1 MIGFFLFF
9 PTALA
14 IRKPCI
20 SVSFLQ
26 LFPPFSAWLSRER
39 PGHLYLRQPFT
50 LEATLIIVVRSRTT
64 AHETKVKAKL
74 IARARVHHPH
84 HHAGTFPL
92 SYQESFRKS
101 MAAAFGDRALSRKL
115 SLSAP
120 AVAAAVLSSSTER
133 LAAIIPGGQQPRAAA
148 GRPRGKP
155 NLPHKCVRRRCRHQA
170 ATNLAVRPQDIPL
183 LTTESWLRGVCT
195 NHQ

>member
-9 PTALA
+9 PDCSSHQKTLHQRQLPPIIPSFFRLAFQGEAGALVLA
-14 IRKPCI
+14 TT
-20 SVSFLQ
+20 
-26 LFPPFSAWLSRER
+26 
-39 PGHLYLRQPFT
+39 LY
-50 LEATLIIVVRSRTT
+50 LEATLIIVRSRT

-120 AVAAAVLSSSTER
+120 AVAAAAAVVLSGSTER
-133 LAAIIPGGQQPRAAA
+133 LAAIIPAGRQQPRPQGVQEESQISSRIACVVAA
-148 GRPRGKP
+148 
-155 NLPHKCVRRRCRHQA
+155 RRR
-170 ATNLAVRPQDIPL
+170 I
-183 LTTESWLRGVCT
+183 
-195 NHQ
+195 

>member
-1 MIGFFLFF
+1 MDSFFFF

-120 AVAAAVLSSSTER
+120 AVAAAAAVVLSGSTER
-133 LAAIIPGGQQPRAAA
+133 LAAIIPAGRQQPRPQGVQEESQISPTNACVVVAAI
-148 GRPRGKP
+148 
-155 NLPHKCVRRRCRHQA
+155 RRRR
-170 ATNLAVRPQDIPL
+170 I
-183 LTTESWLRGVCT
+183 
-195 NHQ
+195 